1 MTKLTK
7 QELILEIKERN
18 IGIKNLQK
26 LKKEDLIKIL
36 SDNPVTHTQ
45 EQVKDLDL
53 PVLYPILSAKNK

>member
-7 QELILEIKERN
+7 KELILEIKERN

-36 SDNPVTHTQ
+36 AGS
-45 EQVKDLDL
+45 
-53 PVLYPILSAKNK
+53 